1 MWVLILFYIKFVSEM
16 KNLEQNP
23 SSIFRQDM
31 NNVLVDATASKQ
43 LLRDMIG
50 VGPLNGIERLT
61 HG

>member
-1 MWVLILFYIKFVSEM
+1 M